1 MQMKIQVINIKLL
14 AQIHVIKWFL
24 AVKAVIYGPYIVIIF
39 LYKFT
44 FSMVINKQSFEIFL
58 FLKSSTSVLF
68 LKCSHAPQNVFEK

>member
-14 AQIHVIKWFL
+14 AQIHVHVIKWFL

-44 FSMVINKQSFEIFL
+44 FSMVINKQSFEIF
-58 FLKSSTSVLF
+58 
-68 LKCSHAPQNVFEK
+68 

>member
-24 AVKAVIYGPYIVIIF
+24 AVKVVIYGPYIVIIF

-44 FSMVINKQSFEIFL
+44 FSMVINKQSFEIF
-58 FLKSSTSVLF
+58 
-68 LKCSHAPQNVFEK
+68 